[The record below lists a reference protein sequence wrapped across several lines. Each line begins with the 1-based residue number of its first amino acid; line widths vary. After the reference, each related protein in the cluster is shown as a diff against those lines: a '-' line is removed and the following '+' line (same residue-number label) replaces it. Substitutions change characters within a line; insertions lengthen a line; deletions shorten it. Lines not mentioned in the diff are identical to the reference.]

1 MLVVTTPEVSAVRDA
16 DRIIGLV
23 EAAEIPPP
31 RLILNRLNPALAQ
44 RGEMMT
50 MEDVT
55 DILAIDLIGIVPEDS
70 TIVMASNRGEPV
82 VLAEASK
89 AGRAYREIAQRLQGE
104 DVPLVLPTAHE
115 GTFLDRI
122 LSAFRPRQRVA
133 S

>member
-1 MLVVTTPEVSAVRDA
+1 M
-16 DRIIGLV
+16 V